1 MPRDGDRSWLR
12 GSGDPALG
20 GCYGQSSALGRTRF
34 GHLRATFG
42 TESFFLR
49 VRYRDPRFLRFME
62 LTPEQIETIEKL
74 DERNLLAAALRKIK
88 AGKTLTRREISIVRR
103 SRAPQANEETTPGER
118 FMQQARENTKRF
130 AQVRA

>member
-1 MPRDGDRSWLR
+1 
-12 GSGDPALG
+12 
-20 GCYGQSSALGRTRF
+20 
-34 GHLRATFG
+34 
-42 TESFFLR
+42 
-49 VRYRDPRFLRFME
+49 ME